1 MVSSVST
8 GFHPLDLARVTNLCK
23 IQLPLPPFTFLGGGQ
38 VSLLSCDSH
47 VAFCGAT
54 RTFLLLLLCATRT
67 IVVIT
72 LGVTCLTVRRV
83 THTGNF
89 LAVRLTRLFLC
100 ATRTFVV
107 ILTTVCCLRAT
118 LAVDSTALQV
128 S

>member
-1 MVSSVST
+1 MVR
-8 GFHPLDLARVTNLCK
+8 LAL
-23 IQLPLPPFTFLGGGQ
+23 
-38 VSLLSCDSH
+38 
-47 VAFCGAT
+47 
-54 RTFLLLLLCATRT
+54 FLLLLLCATRT